1 LDYFKNILKSYNI
14 CLYDQF
20 INLIENSTHEDYEV
34 NALIRKLEKLDL
46 NENRILKENSKIIIF
61 LVTKTYQESN
71 LFKLHLNE
79 VNKLKKEVI
88 IMLLEKHLHLD
99 YTQLNDYK
107 IYDLSDAVE
116 NSFDG
121 YFLFEKSPDTQA
133 NECFE
138 FIRKKLREYY
148 FVKLF

>member
-1 LDYFKNILKSYNI
+1 M
-14 CLYDQF
+14 YDRF
-20 INLIENSTHEDYEV
+20 INLIENSAHEDYEV
-34 NALIRKLEKLDL
+34 NAVIRKLEKLDL
-46 NENRILKENSKIIIF
+46 NENRILRENSKILIF

-79 VNKLKKEVI
+79 VKKLQKEVI
-88 IMLLEKHLHLD
+88 IILLEKDLHLG
-99 YTQLNDYK
+99 YAQSNVTKLNDYK

-121 YFLFEKSPDTQA
+121 YFLFEKSPDIKA

-138 FIRKKLREYY
+138 FIRKKLRENY
-148 FVKLF
+148 FVKSF